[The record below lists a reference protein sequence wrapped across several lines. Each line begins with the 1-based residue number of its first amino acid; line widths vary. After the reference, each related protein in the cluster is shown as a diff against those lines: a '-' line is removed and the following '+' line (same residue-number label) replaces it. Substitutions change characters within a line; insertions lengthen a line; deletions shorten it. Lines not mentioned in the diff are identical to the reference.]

1 MLLRH
6 FTFSIAWALLIL
18 LLSLVPGSDLPD
30 LSFWK
35 LLTFD
40 KMMHIFMYG
49 ILSFRTM
56 MGASKQQA
64 YYWMRHHAGIF
75 TIITITLFGA
85 SLEAMQEL
93 LLSDRYGDW
102 VDLLA
107 NSIGTLLGIYVF
119 RVVFYDCV
127 RR

>member
-18 LLSLVPGSDLPD
+18 LLSLVPGGELPD
-30 LSFWK
+30 LSFWT

-40 KMMHIFMYG
+40 KMMHIFMFG

-56 MGASKQQA
+56 MGASKQQTL
-64 YYWMRHHAGIF
+64 WWLRHHSGIF
-75 TIITITLFGA
+75 TLAGVFIFGA
-85 SLEAMQEL
+85 TIEIMQEYFIQ
-93 LLSDRYGDW
+93 DRYGDW

-107 NSIGTLLGIYVF
+107 NTIGTLGGIYIF
-119 RVVFYDCV
+119 RGVFYDCV
-127 RR
+127 RN